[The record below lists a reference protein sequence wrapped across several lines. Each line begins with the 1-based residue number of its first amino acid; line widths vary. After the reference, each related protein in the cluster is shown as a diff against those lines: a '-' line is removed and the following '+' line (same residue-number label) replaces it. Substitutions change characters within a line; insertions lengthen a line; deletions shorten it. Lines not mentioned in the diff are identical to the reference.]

1 MLVLRIVPAVGA
13 NGKPLQKDQKSQPRT
28 WSQKQPP
35 TLLLPKQLHGTS
47 KHSAKLLHGQLSPAR
62 TTRTAPPP
70 ATASH
75 APRIGPLRNFV
86 TAVGAKGKPVH
97 KDQKSQPRTWSQKQP
112 RTQPLPKQLH
122 GTSEHS
128 AKLLHGRLG
137 PAHTARTAPP
147 PATASH
153 APRHTQHKL
162 DARTRAGTATCRRL
176 PGGCSSAA
184 AISRHSPAARGD
196 PVNPKALIEL
206 KWPADRNDSSTGCV
220 VGIGT
225 ADNLASDTYGGYS
238 SETTINWAAAHGYS
252 YSLFVH
258 GYSLNTTEDK
268 ARLFWAKP
276 QVMRNM
282 LERPTCAWVMYLD
295 GDAVINQPRF
305 SVEEKLL
312 RFLAPAVPAVRVLL
326 TCHSPFGDSDDCLPC
341 KCCRA
346 GDCPASARAKPAPG
360 DGSVVNAG
368 VVLVRNDPTA
378 REMVRWWANAGDGE
392 CDAHSYFGEQNCLGR
407 MQRRWVNQID
417 VVSAAV
423 MNAPIWYNPANWNV
437 TTIQEYKLVRQ
448 TVKNNSSRPLCLSS
462 DLFICHAYAMKP
474 APRVV
479 SFRTHHATVVE
490 PLRHLLARRGR
501 TYAEQPAWTAWKRHT
516 PRAT

>member
-1 MLVLRIVPAVGA
+1 MRSLYTFGTETHFSLPPLRSPSRFCLSVYSCHTGATRPRKTWRARLPSVASAMLVLRIVPAVGA
-13 NGKPLQKDQKSQPRT
+13 NGKPLQKDQKFQPRT

-75 APRIGPLRNFV
+75 APR
-86 TAVGAKGKPVH
+86 
-97 KDQKSQPRTWSQKQP
+97 
-112 RTQPLPKQLH
+112 
-122 GTSEHS
+122 
-128 AKLLHGRLG
+128 
-137 PAHTARTAPP
+137 
-147 PATASH
+147 
-153 APRHTQHKL
+153 HTQHKL
-162 DARTRAGTATCRRL
+162 DAGTRAGTATCRRL

-276 QVMRNM
+276 QAMSKM
-282 LERPTCAWVMYLD
+282 LQRPTWVRL
-295 GDAVINQPRF
+295 GH
-305 SVEEKLL
+305 
-312 RFLAPAVPAVRVLL
+312 VPGR
-326 TCHSPFGDSDDCLPC
+326 
-341 KCCRA
+341 R
-346 GDCPASARAKPAPG
+346 R
-360 DGSVVNAG
+360 
-368 VVLVRNDPTA
+368 
-378 REMVRWWANAGDGE
+378 
-392 CDAHSYFGEQNCLGR
+392 CDES
-407 MQRRWVNQID
+407 
-417 VVSAAV
+417 
-423 MNAPIWYNPANWNV
+423 
-437 TTIQEYKLVRQ
+437 
-448 TVKNNSSRPLCLSS
+448 
-462 DLFICHAYAMKP
+462 
-474 APRVV
+474 
-479 SFRTHHATVVE
+479 ATV
-490 PLRHLLARRGR
+490 LR
-501 TYAEQPAWTAWKRHT
+501 
-516 PRAT
+516 